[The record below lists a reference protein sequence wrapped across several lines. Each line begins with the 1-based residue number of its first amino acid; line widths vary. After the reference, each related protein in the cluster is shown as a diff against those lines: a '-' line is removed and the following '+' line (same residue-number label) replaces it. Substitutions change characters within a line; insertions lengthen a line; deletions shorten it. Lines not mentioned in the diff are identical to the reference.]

1 MPMACQHPVAH
12 GAAIERKAHVRAV
25 VFHGV
30 HRVAI
35 GEHRDSSV
43 AAGDDDDASLLQLI
57 VVSDPNPLT
66 YRRSHRQ
73 PPTVGDVEPTPAGSE
88 PSPWYVDGRDVF
100 DKMREGRVCALSE
113 EQIVRWLKLPHA
125 ASVLVVAA
133 CGEKS
138 AQSASAPAA
147 PTASAPTAAPVPAAE
162 QPPIVPAPA
171 VTQGRRLRPK

>member
-43 AAGDDDDASLLQLI
+43 AAGDDADASLLQLI

-73 PPTVGDVEPTPAGSE
+73 PPTVGDVEPTPAGSD
-88 PSPWYVDGRDVF
+88 PSPWYVDGRDVS
-100 DKMREGRVCALSE
+100 DKMREGKGLCA
-113 EQIVRWLKLPHA
+113 QRGTKVRWLKLPLA
-125 ASVLVVAA
+125 ASV
-133 CGEKS
+133 
-138 AQSASAPAA
+138 
-147 PTASAPTAAPVPAAE
+147 
-162 QPPIVPAPA
+162 
-171 VTQGRRLRPK
+171 